1 MYEQFYGLGRP
12 PFRITP
18 DPALYFESASHRQ
31 ALSYLGYGLGQ
42 GEGFIVVTGEGGA
55 GKTMLGARL
64 TGRIDP
70 SGLAVAQV
78 PNPSP
83 GAEPMLHAAACAFG
97 LDPSGHDEAGTFAL
111 IERRLQDEARAGR
124 RCLLMVDD
132 CQTLDLAA
140 LEALRGLSGIR
151 LGAHPLLQILLLGQP
166 GFRRT
171 LVQHPALEH
180 LRQRIIASH
189 HLEALGEGEVEHYL
203 RHRLGLAGW
212 DGVPALA
219 AGLPEV
225 LYRHTGG
232 NPRRINQA
240 MNRLLLLGAR
250 EASDVLLPA
259 MVEAVVAEMAE
270 NAKQGAARGA
280 TAGLGAAPAKAPP
293 VAGRDAS
300 IAEPAD
306 ALGALQGAGAAAPSG
321 PGEGELAAAL
331 ARLEARLDEQE
342 QSLRHVLT
350 MLIEW
355 LEDGPMHGS
364 PHGPSHGL
372 SHAPEDGP
380 GRPVG

>member
-83 GAEPMLHAAACAFG
+83 GAEPMLHAAASAFG

-132 CQTLDLAA
+132 CQTLDLPA

-171 LVQHPALEH
+171 LVQHPGLEH

-219 AGLPEV
+219 AGAPEA

-232 NPRRINQA
+232 NPRRINQV

-250 EASDVLLPA
+250 EASEVLLPA
-259 MVEAVVAEMAE
+259 MVEAVVAEMAD
-270 NAKQGAARGA
+270 NAKQGA
-280 TAGLGAAPAKAPP
+280 TPGLGAAPAKASP
-293 VAGRDAS
+293 VAGRDAPT
-300 IAEPAD
+300 AEPAD
-306 ALGALQGAGAAAPSG
+306 APGALQGAGAAVPSG

-355 LEDGPMHGS
+355 LEDGPMHGPS
-364 PHGPSHGL
+364 HGPSHEPA
-372 SHAPEDGP
+372 HEP
-380 GRPVG
+380 GGPVG

>member
-83 GAEPMLHAAACAFG
+83 GAEPMLHAAASAFG

-132 CQTLDLAA
+132 CQTLDLPA

-171 LVQHPALEH
+171 LVQHPGLEH

-219 AGLPEV
+219 AGVPEA

-232 NPRRINQA
+232 NPRRINQV

-250 EASDVLLPA
+250 EASEVLLPA
-259 MVEAVVAEMAE
+259 MVEAVVAEMAD
-270 NAKQGAARGA
+270 NVKQGAKQGATR
-280 TAGLGAAPAKAPP
+280 GLGAEPAKAPP
-293 VAGRDAS
+293 VAGRDAPT
-300 IAEPAD
+300 AEPAD
-306 ALGALQGAGAAAPSG
+306 ARGALQGAGAAVPSG
-321 PGEGELAAAL
+321 LGEGELAAAL

-355 LEDGPMHGS
+355 LEDGPMHGPS
-364 PHGPSHGL
+364 HGPSHEPA
-372 SHAPEDGP
+372 HEP

>member
-31 ALSYLGYGLGQ
+31 ALSYLSYGLGQ

-78 PNPSP
+78 PNPSS
-83 GAEPMLHAAACAFG
+83 GAEPMLHAAASAFG

-132 CQTLDLAA
+132 CQTLDLPA

-171 LVQHPALEH
+171 LVQHPGLEH

-189 HLEALGEGEVEHYL
+189 HLEALGEGEVEDYL

-219 AGLPEV
+219 VGVPEA

-232 NPRRINQA
+232 NPRRINQV
-240 MNRLLLLGAR
+240 MNRLLLVGAR
-250 EASDVLLPA
+250 EASEVLLPA
-259 MVEAVVAEMAE
+259 MVEAVVAEMAD
-270 NAKQGAARGA
+270 NVKQGAKQ
-280 TAGLGAAPAKAPP
+280 GLGAAPAKAPP
-293 VAGRDAS
+293 VAGRDAPT
-300 IAEPAD
+300 AEPAD
-306 ALGALQGAGAAAPSG
+306 ARGALQGAGAAVPSG

-355 LEDGPMHGS
+355 LEDGPMHG
-364 PHGPSHGL
+364 PSH
-372 SHAPEDGP
+372 EP
-380 GRPVG
+380 GGPVG